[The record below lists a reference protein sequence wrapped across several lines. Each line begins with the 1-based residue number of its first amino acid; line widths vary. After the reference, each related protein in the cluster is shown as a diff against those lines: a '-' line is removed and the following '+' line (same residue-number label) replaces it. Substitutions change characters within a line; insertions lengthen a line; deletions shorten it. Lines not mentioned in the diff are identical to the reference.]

1 MECIVAYL
9 LLALFVDLALD
20 LMAMEEGEE
29 EAVWIKRRLW
39 TDTPYD
45 CGTRAVSILAPLTHQ
60 TASQN
65 RNRFRRKGE
74 PIVTK
79 GTSRNLLSRITPDCL
94 YRSLFPENLL
104 RKAEG

>member
-65 RNRFRRKGE
+65 RNRFRRPRERKKRTGE
-74 PIVTK
+74 RPWP
-79 GTSRNLLSRITPDCL
+79 SLSSAPFSVWQLHTAILPV
-94 YRSLFPENLL
+94 SG
-104 RKAEG
+104 K

>member
-9 LLALFVDLALD
+9 LLALFVDMALE
-20 LMAMEEGEE
+20 LVRMEDGEE

-65 RNRFRRKGE
+65 RNRFRRPGE
-74 PIVTK
+74 GK
-79 GTSRNLLSRITPDCL
+79 KRTSERLWPRLSFVPVAVCQLHTANP
-94 YRSLFPENLL
+94 SLPG
-104 RKAEG
+104 K

>member
-60 TASQN
+60 AASQN